1 MLSEEK
7 EVIALPQKIV
17 LVRCFDPD
25 IDVALHAIKKTLKK
39 AGCKQVRE
47 MPLTGGA
54 ISFARHLRFA
64 DEQMKTFID
73 RGFLGIML
81 TVHNHCHHVEVN
93 EMPTEHCC
101 EHQFLEAMLAAGI
114 KNINEKFPE
123 VATYSCIIDTAD
135 ADSGVRS
142 VGHFRCSHEHGI
154 KFEFHRATIF
164 QPPAVP
170 V

>member
-1 MLSEEK
+1 MKEEK
-7 EVIALPQKIV
+7 EVIALPEKIV

-47 MPLTGGA
+47 MPMTGGA
-54 ISFARHLRFA
+54 ISFARHVDFA

-73 RGFLGIML
+73 RGFMGIML

-93 EMPTEHCC
+93 GMVPDKCH
-101 EHQFLEAMLAAGI
+101 EHQFLEIMLATGI
-114 KNINEKFPE
+114 KNIHEKFPQI
-123 VATYSCIIDTAD
+123 ATYTCIINTAD

-142 VGHFRCSHEHGI
+142 VGHFRCSHDHGVN
-154 KFEFHRATIF
+154 FEFNAPIF
-164 QPPAVP
+164 QPIVM
-170 V
+170 